1 MAQSETILSNQS
13 HPGDST
19 ITTFT
24 GEKYKGDGYYGRA
37 DGLHTVQYTITVFQG
52 AIDIQATL
60 AITPGADDWFTVAG
74 TNLTSTD
81 DSGVYNTGTHIYSFT
96 GNYVWVRAYI
106 SNWTDGSVSSVLL
119 NH

>member
-1 MAQSETILSNQS
+1 MAQSESILSNQT
-13 HPGDST
+13 HVGDSSVQT
-19 ITTFT
+19 HT
-24 GEKYKGDGYYGRA
+24 GTG
-37 DGLHTVQYTITVFQG
+37 FQG

-60 AITPGADDWFTVAG
+60 AITPGADDWFTVTG